1 MARTGVPCRAALM
14 ALLLLAGQAGPVAA
28 QASAT
33 GGALTG
39 IVLDQTEAV
48 LPGTSV
54 TVVEVGTNLARIV
67 SADQNGRFA
76 VLALAPGSYRL
87 RAERPGFKVYV
98 MENVRLTLGEGI
110 ELRLTLEI
118 GGRQEDL
125 TVTTAPPLVD
135 PHNTAVSAVVSQA
148 QIDALPIDRRSFI
161 GFSIITP
168 GVSTDRIPQ
177 PSQGSTP
184 TSGLTFAGQ
193 RPRSNNVMADG
204 FDNNAGDTGAVR
216 STFSQEAVQ
225 EFQVLTNSFSAE
237 FGNASG
243 GVVNIVTKS
252 GSNVLRGDAFYFG
265 RASALSAKG
274 YFEQYDP
281 FGHPI
286 DQPKAPFRQNQFGG
300 VLGGPL
306 KKDNAFYFLSFERLD
321 TTASNFVTID
331 DQTPI
336 YHPFTGELLGT
347 PAAILRRTGFTVTT
361 GNVPYAV
368 QSNQFLLKT
377 DQQMTPQQHLTLR
390 FNAANRYDEN
400 TEAFGGLIAKSR
412 AGAVKVQDYDVAA
425 AHAWV
430 MSGTT
435 VNELRLHWVDRP
447 WSLIPLDPACNGACD
462 RDDEGGPT
470 LEVLG
475 VANVGRQRTAPGR
488 RESRLYQAVDSF
500 THVQGA
506 HQMKAGIDFR
516 VNDTP
521 TYHLPLTFGGR
532 YVFTAL
538 PATPGV
544 LAAPVSAIQAVAIG
558 APATYVQGYGNP
570 DDAFGVKEVSVFS
583 QDDWRIA
590 PRVTLKLG
598 VRYQKQFWPNISYD
612 VAGFPGTYTFPA
624 DNDNVAPR
632 LAVAWDPTGNR
643 QTSVHGA
650 YGMFYADHITNIAP
664 ITSVLNGNS
673 GVKTLA
679 LRFPRSIAAWNAP
692 DRRLP
697 ESAVGAFPSVKFII
711 DPALKTP
718 YAHHISAGVDREL
731 GHALSASAD
740 FVYVRGFN
748 ELGTID
754 YNPLVPGLG
763 PGRRPEDVN
772 GVAGTS
778 ASILQYTSFG
788 ETWYRGLML
797 SLRGRFTNQF
807 QVFASYTLSKATD
820 NSTDFQ
826 SAFVVQDTGRGRDS
840 NNPYG
845 LPIGFDPDSEKATS
859 LQDQRHRFVVS
870 GISRL
875 WAGVQASWILTAASG
890 RPYNI
895 LVGAD
900 LNGDGDGGAF
910 PSDRARRDPA
920 DPSTS
925 LARNTG
931 QLPSQA
937 TLDIRVSR
945 RFGAEQHPRIEV
957 MVEAFNLFNR
967 TNFTEANNIF
977 GRGSYPAQALPS
989 FGLFEQAGAPRQIQ
1003 LGVRM
1008 NF

>member
-1 MARTGVPCRAALM
+1 V
-14 ALLLLAGQAGPVAA
+14 LLLWAGFTGFAGPVAA
-28 QASAT
+28 QTSTT
-33 GGALTG
+33 GADLAG
-39 IVLDQTEAV
+39 IVVDQTDAI
-48 LPGTSV
+48 LPQTSV
-54 TVVEVGTNLARIV
+54 TVVEIDTNLTRTV
-67 SADQNGRFA
+67 SAGANGRFA

-87 RAERPGFKVYV
+87 RAERPGFRPYV
-98 MENVRLTLGEGI
+98 IEDLHLALGAVMD
-110 ELRLTLEI
+110 LKLTLEI
-118 GGRQEDL
+118 GGRQEAM
-125 TVTTAPPLVD
+125 TITTAAPLVD
-135 PHNTAVSAVVSQA
+135 PRNTSVSHVVSQTE
-148 QIDALPIDRRSFI
+148 IDALPIDRRSFI
-161 GFSIITP
+161 GFTIITP

-193 RPRSNNVMADG
+193 RPRSNNVMVDG
-204 FDNNAGDTGAVR
+204 LDSNASGTGAVR
-216 STFSQEAVQ
+216 STISLEAVH
-225 EFQVLTNSFSAE
+225 EFQVLSNSFSAE

-252 GSNVLRGDAFYFG
+252 GGNVSRGNAFYFG
-265 RASALSAKG
+265 RHDALSAKG

-281 FGHPI
+281 FGRAI
-286 DQPKAPFRQNQFGG
+286 DQPKAPFKQNQFGG

-306 KKDNAFYFLSFERLD
+306 KKDGAFYFVSFERLD

-331 DQTPI
+331 DRTPVF
-336 YHPFTGELLGT
+336 HPFTGEPLGT
-347 PAAILRRTGFTVTT
+347 PAEILRRAGFTVAT

-377 DQQMTPQQHLTLR
+377 EQQITPRQHLTLR
-390 FNAANRYDEN
+390 FNEANSYDEN

-412 AGAVKVQDYDVAA
+412 AGAVKINDHDVAA

-435 VNELRLHWVDRP
+435 VNELRLHWVNRP
-447 WSLIPLDPACNGACD
+447 WSLIPLDPACNGECD

-488 RESRLYQAVDSF
+488 RDTVMYQAVDAF

-506 HQMKAGIDFR
+506 HQIKGGVDFR
-516 VNDTP
+516 FTDTP

-544 LAAPVSAIQAVAIG
+544 LPAPVSAIQAVALG
-558 APATYVQGYGNP
+558 VPATYVQGYGNP
-570 DDAFGVKEVSVFS
+570 GGAFEFKELSLFS

-612 VAGFPGTYTFPA
+612 VPGFPTRYTFPA
-624 DNDNVAPR
+624 DNNNVAPR
-632 LAVAWDPTGNR
+632 VAVAWDPTGDR
-643 QTSVHGA
+643 GTSVHGA
-650 YGMFYADHITNIAP
+650 YGVFYADHINNVAP
-664 ITSVLNGNS
+664 ITSILDGNT

-679 LRFPRSIAAWNAP
+679 LRFPRSIPAWNAP
-692 DRRLP
+692 DRRLL
-697 ESAVGAFPSVKFII
+697 ESAVGAFPSVRFAI

-718 YAHHISAGVDREL
+718 YAHQISAGVDREI

-754 YNPLVPGLG
+754 YNPLVPELG
-763 PGRRPEDVN
+763 AGRRPEDVN

-778 ASILQYTSFG
+778 AAILQYTSFG

-797 SLRGRFTNQF
+797 SLKGRFNSQHQF
-807 QVFASYTLSKATD
+807 FASYTLSKATD

-826 SAFVVQDTGRGRDS
+826 SAFVVQDTGKGRDR

-845 LPIGFDPDSEKATS
+845 LPVGFNPDGEKATS
-859 LQDQRHRFVVS
+859 LQDQRHRFVLS
-870 GISRL
+870 GFSRV
-875 WAGVQASWILTAASG
+875 WAGIQASWIFTAASG

-895 LVGAD
+895 LAGAD

-925 LARNTG
+925 LPRDSG
-931 QLPSQA
+931 QLPFQTA
-937 TLDIRVSR
+937 LDLRISR
-945 RFGAEQHPRIEV
+945 RFGAERHPSVEV

-977 GRGSYPAQALPS
+977 GRGSYPTQALPTY
-989 FGLFEQAGAPRQIQ
+989 GLFEQAAAPRQIQ

-1008 NF
+1008 SF